1 MGKHWTKWMGGLN
14 HLPYFIANIV
24 IFSKYSNISSI
35 LLKWGKYGFSS
46 IIIPHN
52 RPESLRLSAAVQNN
66 LQPDLRHQT
75 PDWAVLGW
83 CPSPLV
89 WWCRALTRRSANWWV
104 STPSTQHPA
113 LLTNSFCTPRNN
125 LQHCNYWD
133 HLHLLPPPGHHLA
146 TYPWSIVWS
155 VALLHGIQLTAVLAY
170 RVFIK
175 EGFPVNI
182 MIRYD
187 IIVSC
192 EVSPGAPWLMLVS
205 DHNYPSLYNTQY
217 YSVTSFRVTPALV
230 ICTPNNV

>member
-1 MGKHWTKWMGGLN
+1 MDGLN

-24 IFSKYSNISSI
+24 IFSKYSNVSSI
-35 LLKWGKYGFSS
+35 LLKWGKYGFLS
-46 IIIPHN
+46 IMIPHN

-83 CPSPLV
+83 CPAPLV

-104 STPSTQHPA
+104 STPSTQHSSPTA
-113 LLTNSFCTPRNN
+113 SAHLAIICNIAITETTCTCFR
-125 LQHCNYWD
+125 
-133 HLHLLPPPGHHLA
+133 HLA
-146 TYPWSIVWS
+146 TTWPPIHGQSCDQGRFFIV
-155 VALLHGIQLTAVLAY
+155 HGIQLTAVLAY

-175 EGFPVNI
+175 EGFPVDI
-182 MIRYD
+182 MIWYD
-187 IIVSC
+187 MIVSC

-217 YSVTSFRVTPALV
+217 
-230 ICTPNNV
+230 